1 MRAADRE
8 LDCITQSPF
17 PRRRRKEFERVARH
31 RPIMPGAL
39 DRVFERAMLP
49 HRRQR
54 KFEIALAHLAFFQSA
69 APEITLLR
77 LSAPERK
84 HHRQGD
90 LSLAEIVADVLAEL
104 GRCAAIIERV
114 VDQLKGDAEIGAV
127 ALTGGA
133 LPL

>member
-1 MRAADRE
+1 
-8 LDCITQSPF
+8 
-17 PRRRRKEFERVARH
+17 
-31 RPIMPGAL
+31 
-39 DRVFERAMLP
+39 
-49 HRRQR
+49 QR

-77 LSAPERK
+77 LSATERK

-127 ALTGGA
+127 ALTGGDLRLGA
-133 LPL
+133 PGENRPDLAGRREQSRGLGSDDGEIGVLG